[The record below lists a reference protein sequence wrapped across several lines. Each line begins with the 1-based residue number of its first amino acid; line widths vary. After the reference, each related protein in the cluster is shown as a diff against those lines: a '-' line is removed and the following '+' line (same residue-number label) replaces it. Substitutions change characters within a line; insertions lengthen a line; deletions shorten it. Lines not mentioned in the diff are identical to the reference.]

1 MMKTQIDW
9 DNLVAASEYQTA
21 IVIQKLLQEKKPMEA
36 DVGLSVLI
44 ESMGKS
50 KKLAL
55 KSQLIR
61 LMSYVIK
68 WKCKPQRRS
77 PTWAVTI
84 LSARNEIEDIQEE
97 VPSLNRD
104 YLESVWEQCFKK
116 AAKQAEVEIGKKCA
130 LASLS
135 WEEVFEREYSLF
147 DLNED

>member
-1 MMKTQIDW
+1 MKTKTDW
-9 DNLVAASEYQTA
+9 DNLAAASEYLTA
-21 IVIQKLLQEKKPMEA
+21 IEIQKLLQEKKWMEA
-36 DVGLSVLI
+36 DEGLGILI

-84 LSARNEIEDIQEE
+84 LSTRNEIEDIQEE
-97 VPSLNRD
+97 IPSLNRD
-104 YLESVWEQCFKK
+104 YLEFVWEQCFHK
-116 AAKQAEVEIGKKCA
+116 AAKQAEVEIGKKCG

-147 DLNED
+147 YLYEN